1 MGYFVISIITN
12 SHKSTLQK
20 ASLPI
25 SDIAEVIPLIILRGC
40 GRRVA
45 DQLSNDPTD
54 NCVSAWD
61 DRANGR
67 PHVGDLLGHPLGQR
81 VLRELGEGGGEEGAL
96 VGAPRVRVDD
106 EEEGRGTVALFE
118 EDVAKMELVIP
129 LRVAAGLEYQGRLAV
144 PLGNE
149 DLEIVSI

>member
-1 MGYFVISIITN
+1 MISINTS

-25 SDIAEVIPLIILRGC
+25 SDIAEVISHIILRGS
-40 GRRVA
+40 GRGVA
-45 DQLSNDPTD
+45 DQFSNDPPN

-106 EEEGRGTVALFE
+106 EEERGGTVALFK

-129 LRVAAGLEYQGRLAV
+129 KRVAAGLEYQGGLAV
-144 PLGNE
+144 PLGNK
-149 DLEIVSI
+149 DLEIISI

>member
-1 MGYFVISIITN
+1 MISINTS

-25 SDIAEVIPLIILRGC
+25 TDIAEVIPHIILRGS
-40 GRRVA
+40 GRGIA
-45 DQLSNDPTD
+45 DQFSNDPPN

-67 PHVGDLLGHPLGQR
+67 AHVGDLLGHPLGQR

-96 VGAPRVRVDD
+96 ARKNNREVDKKNSKKFKP
-106 EEEGRGTVALFE
+106 GTG
-118 EDVAKMELVIP
+118 P
-129 LRVAAGLEYQGRLAV
+129 TSSGG
-144 PLGNE
+144 
-149 DLEIVSI
+149 

>member
-1 MGYFVISIITN
+1 MISIITN

-25 SDIAEVIPLIILRGC
+25 TDIAEVIPHIILRG
-40 GRRVA
+40 GGGGIA
-45 DQLSNDPTD
+45 DQVSNDPTN

-106 EEEGRGTVALFE
+106 EEERGGTVALFE

-129 LRVAAGLEYQGRLAV
+129 KRVAAGLEYQGGLAV
-144 PLGNE
+144 PLGNK

>member
-1 MGYFVISIITN
+1 MDILSIITN
-12 SHKSTLQK
+12 NHKLTLQK

-25 SDIAEVIPLIILRGC
+25 SDIAEVIPHIILSSSGRG
-40 GRRVA
+40 VA

-106 EEEGRGTVALFE
+106 EEESGGAVALFE
-118 EDVAKMELVIP
+118 EHVAKMELVIP
-129 LRVAAGLEYQGRLAV
+129 KRVAAGLEYQGGLAV
-144 PLGNE
+144 PLGDK